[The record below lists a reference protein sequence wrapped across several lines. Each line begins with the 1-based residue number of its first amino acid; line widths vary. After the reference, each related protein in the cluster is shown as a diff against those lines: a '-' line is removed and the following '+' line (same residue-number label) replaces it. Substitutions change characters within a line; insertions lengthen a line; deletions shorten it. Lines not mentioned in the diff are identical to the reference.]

1 MVAQTS
7 HQEQP
12 RVTKHEPSIMTD
24 MGLWECTPNNVP
36 LIRTLQLT
44 LKSIPTSGGRC
55 QQQSFCQN
63 AHSTSP
69 PNPTQIMIVFSLG
82 CLFPTAL
89 KYILSFLLLAFRL
102 QLPMILET
110 WKMKFFCFIVAPQS
124 TTTATSAGRPYP
136 TAHAQVEAS
145 SGVCSRMVLSGL
157 SALGCGWEGRG
168 TLQSSQL
175 LMSHLSPVYPGAS
188 TKTKHKNENSFLM
201 AARAKVYVPRKQ
213 GKIMFEA

>member
-1 MVAQTS
+1 MYPLSLMRNKKWWLKRPIKNSLELQS
-7 HQEQP
+7 MNH
-12 RVTKHEPSIMTD
+12 PSWPTWD
-24 MGLWECTPNNVP
+24 FESECTPNNVP

-136 TAHAQVEAS
+136 TAHAQVEAAWHWP
-145 SGVCSRMVLSGL
+145 SRLLAFAPGWYFQVWVL
-157 SALGCGWEGRG
+157 
-168 TLQSSQL
+168 
-175 LMSHLSPVYPGAS
+175 
-188 TKTKHKNENSFLM
+188 
-201 AARAKVYVPRKQ
+201 
-213 GKIMFEA
+213 